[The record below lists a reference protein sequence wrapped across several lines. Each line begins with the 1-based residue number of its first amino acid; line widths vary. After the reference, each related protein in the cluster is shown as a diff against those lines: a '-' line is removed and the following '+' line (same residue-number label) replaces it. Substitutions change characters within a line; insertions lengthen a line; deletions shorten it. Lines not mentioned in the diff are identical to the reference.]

1 MPTTLKPGK
10 EIALRL
16 RLSQKARQ
24 KLVRQAALCGQNLDA
39 YASNLLEHAITQPSA
54 DELLAPFRKQVAESG
69 LSDEE
74 LDALH
79 EGLRNKVWS
88 VKQGRRK

>member
-1 MPTTLKPGK
+1 MATTLRPGT
-10 EIALRL
+10 EIALRF

-39 YASNLLEHAITQPSA
+39 YASKLLEHAITQPSA

-74 LDALH
+74 LDAFH
-79 EGLRNKVWS
+79 EHLRNKVWNA
-88 VKQGRRK
+88 KQGRAK